1 MIIRLWSETWRFEK
15 KKHFWHLLDWSP
27 SVVLCSVLLFETN
40 RNKTLLW
47 KFIKHFNMW
56 VMSCTE
62 NESGPFVVFFLP
74 AVVGCLTI
82 LLARRW
88 ANSQVSNTSS
98 TAVSRR
104 RKIIKDPLIK
114 RPLPPLACKMMPP
127 GSKKASGVNKKVTT
141 KSSSTYPHALPLLC

>member
-1 MIIRLWSETWRFEK
+1 MTIYK
-15 KKHFWHLLDWSP
+15 Y
-27 SVVLCSVLLFETN
+27 
-40 RNKTLLW
+40 
-47 KFIKHFNMW
+47 FNMW

-114 RPLPPLACKMMPP
+114 RPLPPIACKMVAP
-127 GSKKASGVNKKVTT
+127 GSKKAAGASKKVRTLY
-141 KSSSTYPHALPLLC
+141 KSLYTYIVVSIRALLETVYNTFRRRGGRWPCGLVLSARSLHNAC

>member
-1 MIIRLWSETWRFEK
+1 
-15 KKHFWHLLDWSP
+15 
-27 SVVLCSVLLFETN
+27 
-40 RNKTLLW
+40 
-47 KFIKHFNMW
+47 
-56 VMSCTE
+56 MSCTE

-114 RPLPPLACKMMPP
+114 RPLPLACKMMPP
-127 GSKKASGVNKKVTT
+127 GSKKASGVNKKVTSKT
-141 KSSSTYPHALPLLC
+141 QSACMINKCSCINYICLILTQEICMLEMLSGVFILIDYSVGL

>member
-1 MIIRLWSETWRFEK
+1 
-15 KKHFWHLLDWSP
+15 
-27 SVVLCSVLLFETN
+27 
-40 RNKTLLW
+40 
-47 KFIKHFNMW
+47 
-56 VMSCTE
+56 MSCTE
-62 NESGPFVVFFLP
+62 NDSGPFVVFFLP

-114 RPLPPLACKMMPP
+114 RPLPPIAYKMMPP
-127 GSKKASGVNKKVTT
+127 GSKKATGVNKKV
-141 KSSSTYPHALPLLC
+141 LLIDYFHFLQ

>member
-1 MIIRLWSETWRFEK
+1 
-15 KKHFWHLLDWSP
+15 
-27 SVVLCSVLLFETN
+27 
-40 RNKTLLW
+40 
-47 KFIKHFNMW
+47 
-56 VMSCTE
+56 MSCTE

-74 AVVGCLTI
+74 AIVGCLTI

-114 RPLPPLACKMMPP
+114 RPLPPIACKMVHP
-127 GSKKASGVNKKVTT
+127 GAKKATGTNNKKVNVD
-141 KSSSTYPHALPLLC
+141 SLFHVGYWLMIL